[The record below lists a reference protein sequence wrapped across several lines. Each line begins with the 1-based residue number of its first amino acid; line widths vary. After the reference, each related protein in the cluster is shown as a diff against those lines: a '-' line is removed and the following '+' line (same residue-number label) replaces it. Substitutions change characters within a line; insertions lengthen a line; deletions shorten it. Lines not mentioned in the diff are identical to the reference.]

1 MADDIVLNATVRAAV
16 KSPQSAQGSAQQSLK
31 QAAQSEK
38 AVADLLEQAADD
50 LGAATPTRGNIINT
64 KV

>member
-1 MADDIVLNATVRAAV
+1 MADDIVLNATVRATV
-16 KSPQSAQGSAQQSLK
+16 KSLQSAQGSAQQSLK

-38 AVADLLEQAADD
+38 AVADLLEQAVDD
-50 LGAATPTRGNIINT
+50 LGAATPTRGNIINI